1 MINRLSSAN
10 GGKTFINF
18 RDSKLTRILQT
29 ALGGNSKTAIICTM
43 TQTLSNYQETLNT
56 LHFGQKAKHVKTT
69 VNVNEINQGLF
80 NGQMGPEM
88 EKAQKEI
95 QDLKAKLKEFET
107 KVLEYQNSHIS
118 SNQGVESMQI
128 DQSNSRQS
136 IGKDDFT
143 VSFLKD

>member
-1 MINRLSSAN
+1 VINRLSSAN

>member
-1 MINRLSSAN
+1 M
-10 GGKTFINF
+10 
-18 RDSKLTRILQT
+18 
-29 ALGGNSKTAIICTM
+29 
-43 TQTLSNYQETLNT
+43 SNYQETLNT

-95 QDLKAKLKEFET
+95 LDLKAKLKEFET
-107 KVLEYQNSHIS
+107 KVLEFQNSHIA

-128 DQSNSRQS
+128 DQSNTRPS

>member
-1 MINRLSSAN
+1 
-10 GGKTFINF
+10 
-18 RDSKLTRILQT
+18 
-29 ALGGNSKTAIICTM
+29 
-43 TQTLSNYQETLNT
+43 LNT

-95 QDLKAKLKEFET
+95 LDLKTKLKEFET
-107 KVLEYQNSHIS
+107 KVLEFQNSHIT

-128 DQSNSRQS
+128 DQSNTRPS